1 MGRLMP
7 FLHDAASYV
16 SLHCSSYHSAG
27 GKMIVVS
34 NMHTGNII
42 IMMGNGGCGV
52 EPEVIKWMEKN
63 AILNIKLDLFTH
75 AKNMSK
81 LC

>member
-1 MGRLMP
+1 MWGRS
-7 FLHDAASYV
+7 AA
-16 SLHCSSYHSAG
+16 A
-27 GKMIVVS
+27 
-34 NMHTGNII
+34 
-42 IMMGNGGCGV
+42 